1 MVDQYGIK
9 MKIIVKLLF
18 ICLSLSFLAS
28 CASIVTG
35 TKQQV
40 SISTDPVDGAKCQLT
55 NKHGSW
61 IIPKTPGFTTV
72 HRDFDDLDIICK
84 KTGHKTAHK
93 TVKSH
98 TKAMV
103 FGNLIAG
110 GVVGGGIDVVSG
122 AAYNYPEQI
131 IVPMRKA

>member
-1 MVDQYGIK
+1 MR
-9 MKIIVKLLF
+9 IIVKMLF
-18 ICLSLSFLAS
+18 ICSSLPFLAS
-28 CASIVTG
+28 CASIVSG
-35 TKQQV
+35 TRQQV
-40 SISTDPVDGAKCQLT
+40 AISTDPVDGAKCQLT

-61 IIPKTPGFTTV
+61 IVPKTPGVTNV
-72 HRDFDDLDIICK
+72 HRDFDDLDITCNK
-84 KTGHKTAHK
+84 PGYQSAHK

-98 TKAMV
+98 TKALV

-131 IVPMRKA
+131 IVPMRKS